1 MKLNNISTNCKK
13 LKYFDV
19 INKNEHLRE
28 KKRNHSQNKQEN
40 KQRVEQEK
48 LAQKEKWHSWKNNDD
63 DVLRE
68 GKKTWEKYEKIQK

>member
-1 MKLNNISTNCKK
+1 MKLNNIFTNCKK

-19 INKNEHLRE
+19 IDTNEHLQE
-28 KKRNHSQNKQEN
+28 KRRNHSQNEQES

-68 GKKTWEKYEKIQK
+68 S

>member
-48 LAQKEKWHSWKNNDD
+48 LAQKEKWHS
-63 DVLRE
+63 
-68 GKKTWEKYEKIQK
+68 